1 MAQLRV
7 NGASAADQFLS
18 GELKHFI
25 LDAVDAVDVHQFGF
39 TAAGNPKGGEAALS
53 ALAVVAN
60 PVIMNKHGSNTRIL
74 YFAVEVDGISNSALQ
89 TALRANST
97 FANATVTAGS
107 YSVV

>member
-25 LDAVDAVDVHQFGF
+25 LDAVDAINVHQFGF

-53 ALAVVAN
+53 AMAVVAN
-60 PVIMNKHGSNTRIL
+60 PVILNTHGSNTRIL

-89 TALRANST
+89 TALRANTS
-97 FANATVTAGS
+97 FANATITAGS

>member
-1 MAQLRV
+1 MKNLALQTTTVYLWCYPLLIF
-7 NGASAADQFLS
+7 SPQ
-18 GELKHFI
+18 KP
-25 LDAVDAVDVHQFGF
+25 HQFGF

-53 ALAVVAN
+53 AMAVVAN
-60 PVIMNKHGSNTRIL
+60 PVILNTHGSNTRIL